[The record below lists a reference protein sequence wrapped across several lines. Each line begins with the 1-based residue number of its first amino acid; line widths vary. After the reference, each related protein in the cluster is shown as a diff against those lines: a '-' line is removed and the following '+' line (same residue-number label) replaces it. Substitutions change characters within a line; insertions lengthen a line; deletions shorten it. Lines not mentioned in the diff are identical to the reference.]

1 MEGGEGAAKRRTG
14 TPTPVT
20 AQDAPE
26 QGLGRLT
33 TGGERTQARTAW
45 SDGRE
50 AGQDACKNYTVF
62 TSNGKSAVVTQGFRP
77 FFT

>member
-14 TPTPVT
+14 TPNPVT

-33 TGGERTQARTAW
+33 TGRKLTRARTVS

-50 AGQDACKNYTVF
+50 AGRSDLAKTI
-62 TSNGKSAVVTQGFRP
+62 P
-77 FFT
+77 FSPATAKLPW